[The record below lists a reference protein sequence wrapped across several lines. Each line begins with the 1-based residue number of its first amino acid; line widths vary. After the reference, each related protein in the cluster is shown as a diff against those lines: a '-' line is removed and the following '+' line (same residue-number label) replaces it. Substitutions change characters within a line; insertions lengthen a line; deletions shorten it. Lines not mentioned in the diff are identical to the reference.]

1 MRTIIGKADAASL
14 RCRENINRVVK
25 DMHEVV
31 GDHSFSTFANVLK
44 NCHLLP
50 PDTHA
55 CVRIRG
61 LEMLVFRKILHTY

>member
-25 DMHEVV
+25 DMREVV

-44 NCHLLP
+44 KLSFVTP
-50 PDTHA
+50 
-55 CVRIRG
+55 
-61 LEMLVFRKILHTY
+61 